1 MSRHSKRISV
11 FDRLGPGNDGE
22 ATTHHPTV
30 RHRHYSEKHSLPD
43 ERSRDKREQER
54 GPRKRRHGYDDVEP
68 TTSSIDS
75 RPTKREKP
83 VLASRR
89 SDIKSDREKERH
101 STSFSDK
108 SKRHRSSTSHSSTE
122 GGESDNIEERE
133 KKKGSHT
140 ALKRSKSL
148 REPVR
153 GERRERV
160 DERIGEG
167 EHHEGDTRYYHIDEE
182 RSKRKRER
190 EALSDGEM
198 GHPKRMKM
206 DGSVKD
212 DHRDKGKSFDRS
224 KQKRDRGIDGSVHK
238 KVTRKRSIYDSFSDS
253 ESESH
258 VIDWFS
264 LVKIP
269 LPKLKERKTSVMER
283 LKAGAI
289 FSKIGV
295 SVELAGPELSNQIQS
310 LVSTHMKE
318 RFGDHQIPWE
328 VTPDV
333 FGGHSQ
339 GNSVASFVKEHIQ
352 RMETLYDIG
361 TCRRALTARVDYNMR
376 KKLRNNKKVHL
387 SSPSLSN
394 TMDSEM
400 FSSSVTLYQQNTSDS
415 QNHSYKLEP
424 SHIGNVIVHT

>member
-1 MSRHSKRISV
+1 
-11 FDRLGPGNDGE
+11 
-22 ATTHHPTV
+22 
-30 RHRHYSEKHSLPD
+30 
-43 ERSRDKREQER
+43 
-54 GPRKRRHGYDDVEP
+54 
-68 TTSSIDS
+68 
-75 RPTKREKP
+75 
-83 VLASRR
+83 
-89 SDIKSDREKERH
+89 
-101 STSFSDK
+101 
-108 SKRHRSSTSHSSTE
+108 
-122 GGESDNIEERE
+122 
-133 KKKGSHT
+133 
-140 ALKRSKSL
+140 
-148 REPVR
+148 
-153 GERRERV
+153 
-160 DERIGEG
+160 
-167 EHHEGDTRYYHIDEE
+167 
-182 RSKRKRER
+182 
-190 EALSDGEM
+190 M

-224 KQKRDRGIDGSVHK
+224 KQKRDRGIDGPVHK
-238 KVTRKRSIYDSFSDS
+238 KMTRKRSIYDSFSDS

-269 LPKLKERKTSVMER
+269 LPKLKERKTSVMEG

-339 GNSVASFVKEHIQ
+339 GNSVASFVKEHIH

-361 TCRRALTARVDYNMR
+361 SCRRALTARVDYNMR
-376 KKLRNNKKVHL
+376 KKLRNNKKVC
-387 SSPSLSN
+387 
-394 TMDSEM
+394 
-400 FSSSVTLYQQNTSDS
+400 FLY
-415 QNHSYKLEP
+415 
-424 SHIGNVIVHT
+424 VHVHVCIYMYDYVYTYVCMCVYIYICMYMYVCMYVCMYICTCICT